1 MNRFLIS
8 TVSILICTLLQ
19 VQNCATHAQEPKDT
33 TYAVFV
39 YCDKSV
45 TTPLNALRSEL
56 VSSLVNNSHGRYH
69 VVDRTEE
76 ILSLLRKE
84 HQYEG
89 SGMVRDDQLIK
100 IGEHLA
106 ANYIV
111 AIRVTNYKEYNQYFF
126 DCDIVGVENREILKH
141 THYPNTSDANM
152 AVTQLDPQNQIRVG
166 KELAE
171 QFNTNICRLKISA
184 KMTQTIKIR

>member
-8 TVSILICTLLQ
+8 TVSILMCALLQ
-19 VQNCATHAQEPKDT
+19 VQNCATRAQEPKDT

-39 YCDKSV
+39 YCDQSV
-45 TTPLNALRSEL
+45 TTSLNALRSEL
-56 VSSLVNNSHGRYH
+56 VSSLVNNSRGRYH
-69 VVDRTEE
+69 VVDRAEE

-89 SGMVRDDQLIK
+89 LGMVRDDQLIK

-111 AIRVTNYKEYNQYFF
+111 AIRVTNYKENNQYFF
-126 DCDIVGVENREILKH
+126 DCDVVGVENREILKH
-141 THYPNTSDANM
+141 THYHNTSDANM

-184 KMTQTIKIR
+184 KMTQTIKIG